1 MSQQQIFGILRQAAP
16 GSKWKLTSTRG
27 LLHEGEL
34 GACLNALPH
43 GSTRIGEEF
52 ASEKML
58 SEYHF
63 KFPCGEVIG
72 GVDYATL
79 TALDAA

>member
-1 MSQQQIFGILRQAAP
+1 MSQQQIYGILRLAP
-16 GSKWKLTSTRG
+16 AGSKWKLTSTRG

-43 GSTRIGEEF
+43 GSVRMGEEF
-52 ASEKML
+52 SNEVTL

-63 KFPCGEVIG
+63 RFPCDKVAG

-79 TALDAA
+79 TVLPAA